1 MSHPT
6 AVMKTIVLQRQ
17 HMQQKYL
24 TLKWGEY
31 RETTTEF
38 HRMADTV
45 AADERVTVS
54 QVMDRIPVGRFHRRL
69 LAICGAAWAFDGM
82 EVIIISFTLPVLIG
96 AWELSGLSAGLL
108 GSASLMGMILGNWAW
123 GWYADEYGRKDA
135 FQWTVLSYS
144 LFAGL
149 TAFATGF
156 YSGFALRFLTGV
168 GLGGALA
175 VDTSYLSEH
184 LPTERRGRYLVYLDA
199 FWPLGNV
206 LAVVLAW
213 LFLSVLS
220 GPAGTVTVP
229 VLGAVAGWRLLFAS
243 AAFPALLV
251 FVIRNRLDETPYY
264 LARQGDVEGAN
275 DRIREIAAE
284 NDEEFTPIDAEAVET
299 ERSAGYARLFEPDLR
314 KRTAM
319 IAAAWFAVNFGYYG
333 VFIWLPQ
340 TVGAAGVVESVQLA
354 GVTIEGL
361 YVYFLLIG
369 LVQFPGY
376 FSAAYLVE
384 KIGRKPTLG
393 SYLALSGVFTF
404 VFAASMPGVSLF
416 GAGVSGFWPFFI
428 GLLAAS
434 FFTLGAWGAIY
445 AYTPEL
451 FPTEVR
457 ATGNGFA
464 GGVGK
469 IGAVVG
475 PILAGALVETGYL
488 AALAPLAVVFVL
500 GGLVVFAFGRE
511 TMGEPLF

>member
-1 MSHPT
+1 MAGQT
-6 AVMKTIVLQRQ
+6 ERQ
-17 HMQQKYL
+17 
-24 TLKWGEY
+24 
-31 RETTTEF
+31 
-38 HRMADTV
+38 D
-45 AADERVTVS
+45 RVTVA

-69 LAICGAAWAFDGM
+69 LAICGSAWAFDGM

-96 AWELSGLSAGLL
+96 AWGLSGLSAGLL
-108 GSASLMGMILGNWAW
+108 GSASLMGMILGNWGW
-123 GWYADEYGRKDA
+123 GWYADENGRKNA
-135 FQWTVLSYS
+135 FQWTVLTYS
-144 LFAGL
+144 VFAGL

-184 LPTERRGRYLVYLDA
+184 LPTDRRGRYLVYLDA

-213 LFLSVLS
+213 LFLSALGS
-220 GPAGTVTVP
+220 GGTVAVP
-229 VLGAVAGWRLLFAS
+229 VVGAVAGWRLLFAS

-251 FVIRNRLDETPYY
+251 FVIRSQLRETPYY
-264 LARQGDVEGAN
+264 LARHGDVDAAN
-275 DRIREIAAE
+275 ERIREIAEE
-284 NDEEFTPIDAEAVET
+284 NGEEYTPITADAVET
-299 ERSAGYARLFEPDLR
+299 EDSSPGYARLFEADLR

-319 IAAAWFAVNFGYYG
+319 IAAAWFAINFGYYG

-340 TVGAAGVVESVQLA
+340 TVGAAGVVADLQFA
-354 GVTIEGL
+354 GVTVAGI
-361 YVYFLLIG
+361 YVYFLLIA

-384 KIGRKPTLG
+384 KIGRRPTLG
-393 SYLALSGVFTF
+393 GYLALSGLFTF
-404 VFAASMPGVSLF
+404 VFAASMPDVSLF
-416 GAGVSGFWPFFI
+416 GAGLSGFWPFFV

-457 ATGNGFA
+457 GTGNGFA

-469 IGAVVG
+469 IGAVLG

-488 AALAPLAVVFVL
+488 VALAPLAFAFVV
-500 GGLVVFAFGRE
+500 GGVVVFAFGRE